1 MSRDMEDR
9 LRAAFDAKT
18 NGVTAASL
26 RSADTPQDD
35 DVPSDGMV
43 TSIHRHH
50 RWIAPLLAAAAVIA
64 VAAGTTA
71 AVTISA
77 ESDHS
82 HPANTHSPTPTSTTP
97 STTPSPS
104 VAPSTTPAGGGAPP
118 PGTSTGSTSTAPPVT
133 KKLTVQGVTL
143 DVPTNWDFAA
153 LDNRCLTINGLPP
166 DPVVPS
172 RHCQLE
178 ISVISASQAASG
190 GFNPDKPYVIGD
202 GNMCGSSSNAPK
214 VTTVQAINTTVGG
227 QLAEYRSYTG
237 ECFKGTWEQWTV
249 PTAPGVIITRSY
261 ADPATEQAA
270 LYAVTNAQL
279 PGPRSQLRLSDRGII
294 RSVTTEADGVHIEL
308 DRVTRLE
315 QGGIS
320 NTNPVTYSYVLPAN
334 LQISADTADL
344 KMLTVQQL
352 VQLANGKTVD
362 GVAPP
367 LSTLLA
373 DLDTDGNHVI
383 HLSLVTLSSLPH

>member
-18 NGVTAASL
+18 NRVTGALL
-26 RSADTPQDD
+26 RPADPPQDD
-35 DVPSDGMV
+35 DVPSDGTV
-43 TSIHRHH
+43 TSIHRRH

-71 AVTISA
+71 VVTTA
-77 ESDHS
+77 AGDHS
-82 HPANTHSPTPTSTTP
+82 HPGNTQSPTPTPTTP
-97 STTPSPS
+97 SATPSPT
-104 VAPSTTPAGGGAPP
+104 VAPSTTPVAGGAPP
-118 PGTSTGSTSTAPPVT
+118 SGTSTGSTSAAPPVT

-202 GNMCGSSSNAPK
+202 GNMCGSGGTAAQSVKTVLATNAM
-214 VTTVQAINTTVGG
+214 VGG
-227 QLAEYRSYTG
+227 QPAEYRSFTG
-237 ECFKGTWEQWTV
+237 ACFKGTWEQWTV

-294 RSVTTEADGVHIEL
+294 RSVTSEADGAHIEL

-315 QGGIS
+315 QGGNS
-320 NTNPVTYSYVLPAN
+320 NTNPATYSYVLPAN
-334 LQISADTADL
+334 LQIRAATSDL
-344 KMLTVQQL
+344 EPLSVQQL
-352 VQLANGKTVD
+352 IQLANGTTVD
-362 GVAPP
+362 GVSPP
-367 LSTLLA
+367 LSTLGANLT
-373 DLDTDGNHVI
+373 TDGTT
-383 HLSLVTLSSLPH
+383 VTGMDLFIL